1 MSDKSART
9 GLSPSR
15 RGPYSD
21 VSCSD
26 DEFDRA
32 VSRFL
37 AVKDE
42 TFAVSGSIPMPDV
55 ESTIL
60 FFRTSSGLSHS
71 LPFPLKTDSMHQL
84 PALNVLLATCETAP
98 DAFNTA
104 AGTPGTDSHDVP
116 LVWPSHLPFSTT
128 FDLASHP
135 VLDTVRSVLFPKCY
149 PGTYLY
155 AVRDKFEVFLA
166 GSSSVPW
173 RPPSSRG
180 ADGAKRVATIILDL
194 PVPYRGGALLVRSPR
209 GEEERFRSPAQG
221 TVGDTSLHWTAYLA
235 NCDREVEYVEQGCR
249 MSISYGVHMKAFGPA
264 GPSPNPLLAP
274 NDTLLDALIPVLNKS
289 RGRKLG
295 VYLTGRYDCAPER
308 VLADSLVPS
317 LKGSDATL
325 YHALKLYKLIPEL
338 RWVTTGHVWPVDKP
352 VKLKPA
358 VFSRQAINYPYKVA
372 PPASYTAARQRRQ
385 SMPRSIASYECGS
398 GVNEIGLTG
407 MRGYGRSSRSVIYD
421 SDDEEDG
428 DLEDVV
434 VDNGAL
440 RMHKAGITMLSPL
453 DDMAFRA
460 EVPVL
465 SRGVMSKVQVNL
477 ILLFYVE

>member
-1 MSDKSART
+1 MSDKS

-21 VSCSD
+21 VNCSD

-42 TFAVSGSIPMPDV
+42 AFAVSGSIPMRDA

-84 PALNVLLATCETAP
+84 PALNVLLAACETAP
-98 DAFNTA
+98 DAFNTGVGIPA
-104 AGTPGTDSHDVP
+104 INKHDVP

-128 FDLASHP
+128 FDLASYP

-155 AVRDKFEVFLA
+155 AVRDKLEVFLA

-180 ADGAKRVATIILDL
+180 ADGAKRVATIMLDL
-194 PVPYRGGALLVRSPR
+194 PVPYRGGALLVRSPG
-209 GEEERFRSPAQG
+209 GEEERFRSPSQG
-221 TVGDTSLHWTAYLA
+221 IVGDTSLHWTAYLA
-235 NCDREVEYVEQGCR
+235 NCERKVEYVEQGCR
-249 MSISYGVHMKAFGPA
+249 MSISYGVYMKAFGPA

-289 RGRKLG
+289 RGRTLG
-295 VYLTGRYDCAPER
+295 IYLTGRYDCAPER
-308 VLADSLVPS
+308 ILADSLVPS

-325 YHALKLYKLIPEL
+325 YHALNLYKLIPEL
-338 RWVTTGHVWPVDKP
+338 RWAAAGHIWPVGKP
-352 VKLKPA
+352 VKLKNA
-358 VFSRQAINYPYKVA
+358 VSSRQAINYLYAVV
-372 PPASYTAARQRRQ
+372 PPGSHTAHRQRRQ
-385 SMPRSIASYECGS
+385 RMPRSVASYESGS
-398 GVNEIGLTG
+398 SVSGIGLTG
-407 MRGYGRSSRSVIYD
+407 LRGYGRGSRSVIYD
-421 SDDEEDG
+421 SDDGEGEDENLEEI
-428 DLEDVV
+428 VP
-434 VDNGAL
+434 DNGAL
-440 RMHKAGITMLSPL
+440 WMRKAGITMLGTL

-460 EVPVL
+460 EVPVV
-465 SRGVMSKVQVNL
+465 SRRVMSKVQVNL